1 MPSFLLSV
9 TLIRLVTLRLVTPR
23 HTLLHGVP
31 IREPTLLRTLFAHA
45 LSGKHRLRRELRA
58 PALPVAANLLNDQLH
73 KLIT

>member
-1 MPSFLLSV
+1 
-9 TLIRLVTLRLVTPR
+9 
-23 HTLLHGVP
+23 
-31 IREPTLLRTLFAHA
+31 LLRTLFAHA